1 MKYLTYEKIVET
13 LSKQDQDRFLVG
25 GTSVRPNDALQKIIT
40 ATGAKRI
47 VEIGTGFGTS
57 AIAITSCSNVEYLLT
72 LDVKQSIWPEYLA
85 RKFNLSHKIQF
96 IAAANS
102 QEIYEIIGDQEFDLA
117 YIDGCHVPPY
127 TENDFNAV
135 KYIGQVLFDDV
146 YSNYVRQIVESVGGF
161 IISNRFAYWN
171 LEGNYETAER
181 IRSEITSD
189 DPVKAGKLVHNY
201 GYLKNE

>member
-57 AIAITSCSNVEYLLT
+57 AVAITSCSNVEYLLT
-72 LDVKQSIWPEYLA
+72 LDIKQSIWPEYLA

-102 QEIYEIIGDQEFDLA
+102 HQIYEIIGTQDFDLA
-117 YIDGCHVPPY
+117 YIDGAHHPPFA
-127 TENDFNAV
+127 ENDFNAV
-135 KYIGQVLFDDV
+135 KYIGQVLFDDA
-146 YSNYVRQIVESVGGF
+146 YSNYVRQIVDANGGF
-161 IISNRFAYWN
+161 MISNRFAYWS
-171 LEGNYETAER
+171 LEAEYETAQR
-181 IRSEITSD
+181 IRAEITND
-189 DPVKAGKLVHNY
+189 DPVQAGKLIHNY
-201 GYLKNE
+201 SYLKKH